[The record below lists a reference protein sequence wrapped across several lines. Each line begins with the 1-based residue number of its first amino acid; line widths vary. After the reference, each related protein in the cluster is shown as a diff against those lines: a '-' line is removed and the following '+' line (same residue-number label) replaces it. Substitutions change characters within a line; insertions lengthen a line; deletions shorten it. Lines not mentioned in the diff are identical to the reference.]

1 MVASPAMFSH
11 VSHVTPGSQLALKH
25 MSNDPAMQL
34 HIVPASLS
42 SSVRPA
48 GQS

>member
-1 MVASPAMFSH
+1 MAVPAMFSH
-11 VSHVTPGSQLALKH
+11 VSHVTPGSQPPLKH
-25 MSNDPAMQL
+25 VSNDPAIQL